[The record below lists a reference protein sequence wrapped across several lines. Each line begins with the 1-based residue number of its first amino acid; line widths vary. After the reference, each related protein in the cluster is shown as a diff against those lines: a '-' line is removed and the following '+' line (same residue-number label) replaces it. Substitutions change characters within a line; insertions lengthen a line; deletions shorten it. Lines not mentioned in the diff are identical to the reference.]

1 MKYRELGATGLL
13 VSVIGFGG
21 VPINRVC
28 EGRAVRTLHRAFDL
42 GINFVDSARS
52 YGESEDRIGLA
63 LDEYDKSADIIL
75 ATKSMVRDGA
85 EMALEIDRSLE
96 AMGTD
101 YIHLY
106 QVHDPKEGE
115 MDRVMAPGG
124 AMEALTRARD
134 EGKIGHIGVSGHRP
148 GALIPALE
156 TGLFETV
163 QMPLNIIDHPLFVQI
178 IPAAQERDMGIIVM
192 KPLCGG
198 LIESPSRALRFVLSH
213 PVSTA
218 IPGMDSPEQVDENA
232 AVGRE
237 EIQFTERDLA
247 DLKAEGDELG
257 KEFCRRCGYCG
268 TCPVELNIPDV
279 FRFDRYYTSYFAKDW
294 AREQY
299 RELKVSVDDCLDCG
313 ECEERCPYQLPVRR
327 MLREAGARLSGEC
340 DE

>member
-1 MKYRELGATGLL
+1 MKFRELGTTGLK
-13 VSVIGFGG
+13 VSTIGFGG
-21 VPINRVC
+21 VPINRVD
-28 EGRAVRTLHRAFDL
+28 EEQAVRTLHRAFDL

-52 YGESEDRIGLA
+52 YGESENRIGLA
-63 LDEYDKSADIIL
+63 LDEYGGCPDIIL
-75 ATKSMVRDGA
+75 ATKSMVRDGD
-85 EMALEIDRSLE
+85 EMAREVDRSLQ
-96 AMGTD
+96 ALRTD

-106 QVHDPKEGE
+106 QVHDPREGDI
-115 MDRVMAPGG
+115 DRVLAPGG
-124 AMEALTRARD
+124 AMEALTRAQA

-148 GALIPALE
+148 QVLIPALE

-163 QMPLNIIDHPLFVQI
+163 QMPLNIIDHPLFRDI
-178 IPAAQERDMGIIVM
+178 IPEALERDMGIIVM

-218 IPGMDSPEQVDENA
+218 IPGMDSPEQVEENA

-237 EIQFTERDLA
+237 EIEFTDRDMA
-247 DLKAEGDELG
+247 ELKAEGDELG
-257 KEFCRRCGYCG
+257 RDFCRRCGYCG
-268 TCPVELNIPDV
+268 TCPVGLDIPDV

-299 RELKVSVDDCLDCG
+299 RELKVSIDDCLECG
-313 ECEERCPYQLPVRR
+313 ECEQRCPYQLPVRR
-327 MLREAGARLSGEC
+327 MLQEAGGRLSGES